1 MLYAAYGSNLHPL
14 RLTQRIASA
23 RLVATR
29 FLPGWSLHFHK
40 LSQDGSGKCN
50 ILRGGDGVHFAIF
63 DICTADKR
71 VLDRIEGVGVGYSNA
86 SLSIPGLGD
95 CATYAAQPSHIDDS
109 LAPYDWYKE
118 LVLTGARLH
127 GFPDKYLDRIESTLA
142 HADPHPDRRIRS
154 WKTVDWVKTGTLKG
168 RPDGRRAKRRS
179 RELVFETKT

>member
-14 RLTQRIASA
+14 RLSQRIASA

-29 FLPGWSLHFHK
+29 FLPDWSLHFHK
-40 LSQDGSGKCN
+40 QSEDGSGKCN

-63 DICTADKR
+63 DVSAADKL

-86 SLSIPGLGD
+86 SLKVPGLGD

-109 LAPYDWYKE
+109 LTPYDWYKE

-127 GFPDKYLDRIESTLA
+127 GFPDKYLERIESTKA
-142 HADPHPDRRIRS
+142 HADPHPERRIQS
-154 WKTVDWVKTGTLKG
+154 WKTVDWVKSGNSKG
-168 RPDGRRAKRRS
+168 RLHRPRGKRHT

>member
-14 RLTQRIASA
+14 RLAQRVVSA

-29 FLPGWSLHFHK
+29 FLPDWSLHFHK
-40 LSQDGSGKCN
+40 RSQDGSGKCN
-50 ILRGGDGVHFAIF
+50 ILRGGEGVHFAIF
-63 DICTADKR
+63 DISAADKL
-71 VLDRIEGVGVGYSNA
+71 VLDRIEGVGAGYSNA
-86 SLSIPGLGD
+86 SLRVPGLGD

-127 GFPDKYLDRIESTLA
+127 RFPDKYLDRIESTLA
-142 HADPHPDRRIRS
+142 DADPHPDRRIQS
-154 WKTVDWVKTGTLKG
+154 WKTVDLVKSGSLKG
-168 RPDGRRAKRRS
+168 RRDRPPAKRRT